1 MFEQK
6 VKQVSSEVFLRGC
19 GEEATESEGHKGG
32 GNGFDGGGLYKIVLS
47 DVVTYSFLF
56 YFALNS
62 RLDFHG
68 VFLLRLFR
76 LITYPLN
83 QLSQSLSFLMVL
95 MYLDKFCIT
104 CRLFLF
110 LRTLCCLFQLR
121 KGTVLQLYEFEEISV
136 FCQF

>member
-32 GNGFDGGGLYKIVLS
+32 GNGVDGGGLYKIVLS

-56 YFALNS
+56 YFAFKDLQ
-62 RLDFHG
+62 G

-110 LRTLCCLFQLR
+110 LRNLCCLFKLS
-121 KGTVLQLYEFEEISV
+121 LQLFEFEEISV